1 MSVKTDLWL
10 IGAGQMAMDYA
21 MVLDSLKI
29 EYDVIG
35 RGKTSAVQFEANCNQ
50 KVKVGGVDYWLR
62 QEGIHTPKFAIVAV
76 GIEDLASTTI
86 NLLKCGVKNILV
98 EKPAGVNS
106 VEINQLAKETKN
118 KNARVFVAYN
128 RRFYSSTIKAKKI
141 IKNDGGVSSFHFD
154 FTEWLHLVEETKVS
168 IKVKNYWFIANSS
181 HVVDLAFYLCG
192 KPDKISYYTAG
203 SLDWH
208 PAASVF
214 AGAGITK
221 NNVLFTYNANWG
233 APGRWGVEIMTNKH
247 RLILRPLE
255 KLQIQKHGSIEI
267 NYINDIDYSLDED
280 YKPGLFLQTS
290 NFLNLNNESMIDIKQ
305 FNSMIRVYNKMTNYH
320 IKN

>member
-1 MSVKTDLWL
+1 MHL
-10 IGAGQMAMDYA
+10 
-21 MVLDSLKI
+21 
-29 EYDVIG
+29 
-35 RGKTSAVQFEANCNQ
+35 
-50 KVKVGGVDYWLR
+50 
-62 QEGIHTPKFAIVAV
+62 
-76 GIEDLASTTI
+76 
-86 NLLKCGVKNILV
+86 KNILV

-255 KLQIQKHGSIEI
+255 KLQIQKHGSIHI
-267 NYINDIDYSLDED
+267 DSVNDINYSLDED

-290 NFLNLNNESMIDIKQ
+290 NLLNLNYENMIDIQQ
-305 FNSMIRVYNKMTNYH
+305 FNSMMKVYNKMTNYH
-320 IKN
+320 YN